1 MPLETLSC
9 DIPKKYCWG
18 DFCKGFIMKKIVRK
32 ALESGKH
39 CEIENG
45 SILIGQL
52 VLSYAS
58 GF

>member
-1 MPLETLSC
+1 
-9 DIPKKYCWG
+9 
-18 DFCKGFIMKKIVRK
+18 MKKIVRK